1 MSDAILDIP
10 VYTTGPLTI
19 LAERGGLSIW
29 AGDNEHVLIP
39 WQIVRGLMEAM
50 KQP

>member
-10 VYTTGPLTI
+10 VYTTDTLTI

-29 AGDNEHVLIP
+29 VGDNEHVIVP
-39 WQIVRGLMEAM
+39 WQIVRGLAEAM
-50 KQP
+50 WQP